1 MEPIFSTRQLFQSA
15 GQFLIVFL
23 ILLKPAQ
30 GFSGLTMD
38 TLFEPIVEGLIAALG
53 ILGISRVGPGSTNGA
68 GK

>member
-1 MEPIFSTRQLFQSA
+1 MEPIFTLRQLFQSA

-30 GFSGLTMD
+30 GFSMLTMD

-53 ILGISRVGPGSTNGA
+53 ILGISRVGPAPS